1 VTQSSSLVDC
11 CDIAQQSTQSRAQ
24 TGFLALLCSLCH
36 WPQPFQQFHTQR
48 SLVMRWLLRA
58 AAILW

>member
-24 TGFLALLCSLCH
+24 TGFLAIALLQCH
-36 WPQPFQQFHTQR
+36 LAQPLQQFLSQR
-48 SLVMRWLLRA
+48 SLVMRWLLRS